1 MENILLIFTD
11 GNAHDLRVALRQSEV
26 LKSRGV
32 RVITIG
38 AGVKRDIRLFE
49 DELKQMCT
57 DPGRDFLMVDF
68 KDLSGFANEAFPLFC
83 DPDRVWKEIVGE
95 EEER

>member
-1 MENILLIFTD
+1 
-11 GNAHDLRVALRQSEV
+11 VALKQAEV

-38 AGVKRDIRLFE
+38 AGVRGDVRQFE

-57 DPGRDFLMVDF
+57 DPTRDFLMVDF
-68 KDLSGFANEAFPLFC
+68 KDLSGFANEAFPLIC
-83 DPDRVWKEIVGE
+83 ADKARRKKL
-95 EEER
+95 